1 MKQKKTAKTYK
12 CGRHGKKIFKYLN
25 GVILPRTS
33 AIMVYSKILTG
44 FPSLLDGLLIDK
56 NIITSTAVST
66 TPAQRGSVG
75 NSRHKPIADPSNSA
89 RSVAMI
95 ATSAK
100 T

>member
-1 MKQKKTAKTYK
+1 M
-12 CGRHGKKIFKYLN
+12 N
-25 GVILPRTS
+25 SVILPRTN

-44 FPSLLDGLLIDK
+44 RPSLVEGLLMDR
-56 NIITSTAVST
+56 NTITSAAVRT

-75 NSRHKPIADPSNSA
+75 NSKHKPIADPNNSA